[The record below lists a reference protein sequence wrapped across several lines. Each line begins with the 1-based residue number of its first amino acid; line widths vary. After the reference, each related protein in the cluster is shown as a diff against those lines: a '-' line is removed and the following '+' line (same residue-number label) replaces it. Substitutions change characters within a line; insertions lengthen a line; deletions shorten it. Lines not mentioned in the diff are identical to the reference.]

1 MTDTRVG
8 AERSP
13 VRATARFLA
22 RHPRSTTSTTATGAA
37 VAYFGVWVVAIATV
51 TLVVAGASWRLLD
64 APSFDRFAG
73 RVLRAWWRRWAV
85 YQRQWLRIASS
96 SGLMSTDHKGTNRV
110 PRIVRARSTWCWD
123 TLMVRMTKGQNQS
136 DYEAVLD
143 RLSNA
148 YRARQATLR
157 TIKPGTIALDF
168 QRHEPFDNLF
178 ISPPSLSS
186 ESGTVDL
193 SRLTIGRDEYG
204 RPFGLDLINGVHTL
218 LAGAT
223 GAGKG
228 SWVWGLLCALA
239 PMIREGSVRLWG
251 IDPKGG
257 MELGPGREIFHGGFA
272 TNDHDGLEVMRN
284 YVEVLDRRKEELG
297 RQGLRNHTPSVD
309 QPLELLICDELAAM
323 TTYAD
328 RSIARDFEL
337 LLSKALTQFRAVG
350 GRVLGETQE
359 PTKDV
364 VPMRGLFPTR
374 IALRVDETSYVD
386 MTLGEGMRDKGAFA
400 DQIPEVLPGVGYVKR
415 DGRREPLR
423 VRAGFV
429 SDGDIA
435 ELVAYCTADEPGQAT
450 VTPLHPTSKPQ
461 DSQQSEDIED
471 AEFEEI
477 DADEDTDLDDI
488 A

>member
-8 AERSP
+8 TERTP

-22 RHPRSTTSTTATGAA
+22 RHPRSSMSTAATGFA
-37 VAYFGVWVVAIATV
+37 VAYYGVWAVAIAAS
-51 TLVVAGASWRLLD
+51 TLVVAGISWRLLD

-73 RVLRAWWRRWAV
+73 RVLRAWWRRWV
-85 YQRQWLRIASS
+85 IYQRQWTRIASS

-110 PRIVRARSTWCWD
+110 PRIMRARCTWCWD
-123 TLMVRMTKGQNQS
+123 TLTVRMTKGQNQS

-157 TIKPGTIALDF
+157 TLKPGTIALDF

-178 ISPPSLSS
+178 INPPPLAS
-186 ESGTVDL
+186 ESTAVDL
-193 SRLTIGRDEYG
+193 SRLVIGRDEYG
-204 RPFGLDLINGVHTL
+204 RDFGLDLINGVHTL

-257 MELGPGREIFHGGFA
+257 MELGPGRELFGGGFA
-272 TNDHDGLEVMRN
+272 TNDHDGLEVMRD
-284 YVEVLDRRKEELG
+284 YVNTLDDRKEELG
-297 RQGLRNHTPSVD
+297 RQGLRTHTPSIE

-328 RSIARDFEL
+328 RSISRDFEL
-337 LLSKALTQFRAVG
+337 LASKALTQFRAVG
-350 GRVLGETQE
+350 GRFVGATQE

-400 DQIPEVLPGVGYVKR
+400 DQIPEVLPGVGYVMEGAAQHYLGVYPESVR
-415 DGRREPLR
+415 DELGR
-423 VRAGFV
+423 VGYV
-429 SDGDIA
+429 
-435 ELVAYCTADEPGQAT
+435 V
-450 VTPLHPTSKPQ
+450 HPVIHLLLGAPS
-461 DSQQSEDIED
+461 S
-471 AEFEEI
+471 
-477 DADEDTDLDDI
+477 
-488 A
+488 